1 MSPPEWY
8 LDWFNSPHYHL
19 LYNNRNYTEAN
30 NFINTLCDKLQ
41 LHPHSKIWDL
51 ACGMGRHSIAL
62 NTKGFDVTGT
72 DLSANSINEA
82 LKSSNATLDFYLH
95 DMRHPF
101 RVNYFDVTLN
111 LFTSLGYFVNY
122 KDNYQVF
129 KNVYAA
135 LKPGGLFVIDFF
147 NSNKVIASF
156 HSEYTEKRGELT
168 FHIKKQIVD
177 RAINKRIEF
186 DCNEH
191 SYYFEERVSL
201 FTQADFE
208 DFAEKSNLKL
218 VEVYGD
224 YNFHPFNLNQS
235 DRLILIFKK

>member
-111 LFTSLGYFVNY
+111 LFTSIGYFENY

-129 KNVYAA
+129 KNVHAA

-186 DCNEH
+186 DCNGH

-201 FTQADFE
+201 FTQSDFE

-218 VEVYGD
+218 MEVYGD